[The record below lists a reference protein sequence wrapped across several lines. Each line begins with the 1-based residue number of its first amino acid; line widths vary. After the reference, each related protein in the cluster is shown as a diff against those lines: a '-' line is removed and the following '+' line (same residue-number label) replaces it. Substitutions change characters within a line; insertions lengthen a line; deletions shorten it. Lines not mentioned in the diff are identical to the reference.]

1 MKDSKVYISYQCID
15 HMQGPY

>member
-1 MKDSKVYISYQCID
+1 MKDSKVYISYQFIH